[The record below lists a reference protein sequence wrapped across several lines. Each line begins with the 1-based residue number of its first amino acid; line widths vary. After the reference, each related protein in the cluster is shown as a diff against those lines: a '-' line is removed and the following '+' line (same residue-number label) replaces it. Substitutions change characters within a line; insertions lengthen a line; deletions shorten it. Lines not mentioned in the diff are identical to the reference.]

1 MKPVIIIAIAFV
13 LLIPTTAYGAEG
25 YFQSHYGMQVSQ
37 SPTVCIFQP
46 DSYRVDEQKWDRW
59 YPEMRAAI
67 ATWDAKL
74 KGSTGSGGFWD
85 ITIVE
90 VPLEKLDLL
99 NISACDIQVYFTD
112 ERGDSSALGW
122 WKIDTPYVYIYFPL
136 TKICAAEFSHEIQIY
151 KYYYC
156 DDEGTERPQRMA
168 VVLQHEVGH
177 ALGLPHYV
185 TNDYGLFQQWFDAG
199 GMGTPSIMT
208 FVHPRDELQKVT
220 NIDVELLKQIYYV
233 QGFGKKTTSLPVF
246 NERIILEPVIGVST
260 NVEFNV
266 TEGNKE
272 YVDI

>member
-1 MKPVIIIAIAFV
+1 MKPVIIIVIAVV
-13 LLIPTTAYGAEG
+13 LLVPTTAFGVEG

-99 NISACDIQVYFTD
+99 NISACDIQIRFTD
-112 ERGDSSALGW
+112 ERSDGSSALGW
-122 WKIDTPYVYIYFPL
+122 WVIDTPYVYIYFPL
-136 TKICAAEFSHEIQIY
+136 TEICAVEFSNDTHIA

-156 DDEGTERPQRMA
+156 DETGTDRPQRMA
-168 VVLQHEVGH
+168 VVLQHELCH

-233 QGFGKKTTSLPVF
+233 QGFGKKKQSLLYLTNQIF
-246 NERIILEPVIGVST
+246 LEPVIEFQTMEKSIRTEVS
-260 NVEFNV
+260 
-266 TEGNKE
+266 K
-272 YVDI
+272 DM